1 MIGNN
6 KIHNGVEYCDD
17 EPREGDL
24 VINIEYKKSEPMRV
38 MKHENGTL
46 GIDLLKVNPLS
57 WFHWTPLRKKHKKVV
72 E

>member
-1 MIGNN
+1 MIEEN
-6 KIHNGVEYCDD
+6 KTHNGVEYCDD
-17 EPREGDL
+17 EVKEGDL